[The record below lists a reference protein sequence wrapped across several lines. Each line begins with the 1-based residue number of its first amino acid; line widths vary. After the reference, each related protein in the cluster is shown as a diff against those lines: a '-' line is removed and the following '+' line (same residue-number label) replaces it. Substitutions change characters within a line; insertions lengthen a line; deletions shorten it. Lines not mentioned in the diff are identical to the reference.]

1 MKKAYHR
8 VVIGCFLSVLFFGT
22 GQASEAILKTRLLG
36 NIRTLD
42 AGKINQVNDH
52 AVVDNIH
59 SHLVRY
65 KPGTVTIEPDLA
77 TSWRVS
83 ADGKEFTF
91 SLRKGVKWHKGFG
104 EFTAKD
110 VKYTIERAQDPKTK
124 SPYSDDFS
132 TVGKV
137 EIVDDYT
144 VRIILKEPSATLL
157 SVTLPYRAGWIVNQK
172 AVEKYGSEY
181 GLNPIGTGPF
191 MFEKYVPGTE
201 VVLAANKD
209 YYEGSP
215 RLDKLVFKPI
225 PEETAA
231 EIALEKGDIDI
242 LYFRS
247 PEVYARLRANKG
259 IVVEEKAGPGMYF
272 LVFNIDRKP
281 FNDVRVRRAIHY
293 AINKDQIANVILGGI
308 AVKASNMS
316 PPMFFAFTDDVM
328 RYDYSPE
335 QARRLLQE
343 AGLGNGF
350 KTTLHYSQLSP
361 WPSVVPV
368 IQEDLRK
375 VNIEVELKGT
385 EHAQHVI
392 NNRARKNDFS
402 VHPLLRPPDPDEIF
416 SYLLHSKASTN
427 VTGYMAMDKEI
438 ERAQAEMSPDKRKAM
453 YVQLQKKVMEDCPM
467 IPLFNLKVV
476 VASKPYVKGHPVD
489 LLNGFC
495 GYSTYIEK

>member
-1 MKKAYHR
+1 MKRTLSILA
-8 VVIGCFLSVLFFGT
+8 IGCFISVFFFGT
-22 GQASEAILKTRLLG
+22 GQASEAILKTRILG

-42 AGKINQVNDH
+42 AGKVNQVNDH
-52 AVVDNIH
+52 AVVDNIS

-77 TSWRVS
+77 TSWKVS
-83 ADGKEFTF
+83 PDGREFTF
-91 SLRKGVKWHKGFG
+91 YLRKGVKWHKGFG

-137 EIVDDYT
+137 EVVDDYT
-144 VRIILKEPSATLL
+144 VRLILKEPSAPLL
-157 SVTLPYRAGWIVNQK
+157 TVTLPYRAGWIVNQK
-172 AVEKYGSEY
+172 AVEKYGTEY

-201 VVLAANKD
+201 VVLTANKD
-209 YYEGSP
+209 YYEGPP

-225 PEETAA
+225 SEETAA

-242 LYFRS
+242 MYFRS
-247 PEVYARLRANKG
+247 PEVYGRLKANKG

-293 AINKDQIANVILGGI
+293 AINKDQIANVILGGV
-308 AVKASNMS
+308 AVKAVNMI
-316 PPMFFAFTDDVM
+316 PPMAFAYTEDVM

-335 QARRLLQE
+335 QARKLLQE

-361 WPSVVPV
+361 WPAVVPV

-375 VNIEVELKGT
+375 VNIEAELKGA
-385 EHAQHVI
+385 EHATHLLNI
-392 NNRARKNDFS
+392 PARKNDFF
-402 VHPLLRPPDPDEIF
+402 VNPLLRPPDPDEVF
-416 SYLLHSKASTN
+416 SNVLHSKGPVNGSA
-427 VTGYMAMDKEI
+427 YRAMDKEI
-438 ERAQAEMSPDKRKAM
+438 ERAKAEMSPEKRKAM
-453 YVQLQKKVMEDCPM
+453 YVQLQKKVMEDCPT
-467 IPLFNLKVV
+467 IPLFHLKVV
-476 VASKPYVKGHPVD
+476 VARKPYVKGHPVD
-489 LLNGFC
+489 FLNGFS